1 MQRANSVQ
9 LHRSASISK
18 LVREGAYKDSAGK
31 KHCTQEFE
39 AIWYKNQGK
48 YIYQFCARPVEEL
61 EEDGE
66 IRVLAISR
74 MSL

>member
-1 MQRANSVQ
+1 MSLPSLVQ
-9 LHRSASISK
+9 K
-18 LVREGAYKDSAGK
+18 GPYKDSAGK
-31 KHCTQEFE
+31 RHCTWEFE

-48 YIYQFCARPVEEL
+48 YLYPFCARPFEEEL
-61 EEDGE
+61 EEEEEEEEDGE

>member
-1 MQRANSVQ
+1 MALLVQ
-9 LHRSASISK
+9 
-18 LVREGAYKDSAGK
+18 EGPYKDFAGK
-31 KHCTQEFE
+31 RHCPREFE
-39 AIWYKNQGK
+39 AVWYQNPGK
-48 YIYQFCARPVEEL
+48 YLYQLCARPFEEEEEE